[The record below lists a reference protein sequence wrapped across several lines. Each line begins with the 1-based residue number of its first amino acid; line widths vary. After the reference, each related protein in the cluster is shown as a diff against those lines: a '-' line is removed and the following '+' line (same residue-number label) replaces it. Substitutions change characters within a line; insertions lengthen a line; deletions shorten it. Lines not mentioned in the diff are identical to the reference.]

1 MRRIIAAFLA
11 GLLAFASPAL
21 AQTSTSGASQPD
33 QVLTDDA
40 NQAYAQAPGQPP
52 GAPPP
57 NSFPCTNSL
66 GETAL
71 CALVGG
77 AIVVVA
83 VLASQKSNDEFV
95 PQPQQSA
102 SP

>member
-52 GAPPP
+52 GEPPP
-57 NSFPCTNSL
+57 NTFPCTRDI
-66 GETAL
+66 GEGLL

-77 AIVVVA
+77 VIVVVA
-83 VLASQKSNDEFV
+83 VAASQKSGNEFI
-95 PQPQQSA
+95 PPPEKSA